1 LANCWGVGISKSD
14 ICKRQALTRIK
25 ERAAVQRSR
34 AIIWHGFQA
43 ITTGFL
49 FPILMPVT
57 LTYSRSYLMFDPRL
71 QLGDGG
77 FQGAMGWPAHKQ
89 QIMDAVLRNAKVQ
102 E

>member
-1 LANCWGVGISKSD
+1 M
-14 ICKRQALTRIK
+14 QP
-25 ERAAVQRSR
+25 SR

-77 FQGAMGWPAHKQ
+77 FQGTMGGRQMMALAPPIRWRHSHRPRFNLKLTDQHKQ